1 MPSHNMQTGTNS
13 ASGKLG
19 VVDKLA
25 GLYHFLGDKT
35 PKDIDMVPPRPRKE
49 NPFRKD
55 GTVLVSKVKAEQ
67 NLESSVVK
75 AVELIGGLN
84 KVIASGDRVLVKPN
98 FNSADPYPGSTDLEF
113 LKVVIQILL
122 EARAKVLV
130 GESSGGIWRPTR
142 KVLEKTGV
150 LNLVTEMGAEIVAFE
165 HRKRDW
171 VRVRVDGDYLKE
183 ITVPRSAYEADK
195 IIYLPC
201 MKTHRLARF
210 TLSLKLGVGFMH
222 PGERRALHFRNLE
235 HKVAEINLVWQPD
248 LIIMDGRKAFVS
260 GGPDKGELV
269 EPGVI
274 MASGDLVAIDVEALK
289 ILGSYKAK
297 NKLFANPYDSPQIIT
312 ALRHG
317 LGAKEYRV
325 VA

>member
-1 MPSHNMQTGTNS
+1 MRPSTTF
-13 ASGKLG
+13 ARGKLG
-19 VVDKLA
+19 FIDKLL
-25 GLYHFLGDKT
+25 GLYHFLGDRT

-49 NPFRKD
+49 NPFHKD
-55 GTVLVSKVKAEQ
+55 GLVLVSKVQAEQ
-67 NLESSVVK
+67 NLKASIAK

-84 KVIASGDRVLVKPN
+84 KVIATGDRVLVKPN
-98 FNSADPYPGSTDLEF
+98 FSSPDPYPGSTDLEF
-113 LKVVIQILL
+113 LKAVIQILL
-122 EARAKVLV
+122 EARAKVVV

-150 LNLVTEMGAEIVAFE
+150 LNLVAKMGAEIVAFE
-165 HRKRDW
+165 QRERDW

-183 ITVPRSAYEADK
+183 VTVPRSAYEADK

-201 MKTHRLARF
+201 MKTHRHARF
-210 TLSLKLGVGFMH
+210 TLSLKLGVAFMH

-260 GGPDKGELV
+260 GGPEKGELV

-297 NKLFANPYDSPQIIT
+297 NKLFANPYDSPQIVT
-312 ALRHG
+312 ALRHS
-317 LGAKEYRV
+317 LGAREYKV